1 MKKEIS
7 RKRNLPA
14 FKTDLA
20 GLEFLVDKLLSLFPE
35 RKCRPSITIN
45 VRNEEFKFDTLEE
58 IGKTREL
65 PDRVT
70 SFSLWLSEGSKRF
83 SFYPGGFLGSAS
95 SITAVADNE
104 AWCAGAIETAL
115 QFFRQNRAWYSWFR
129 GWPIGALTLVAF
141 NIPSIMMATGLSSM
155 FVTPKIL
162 ITWVVSLLV
171 VFALYLGRGRLLP
184 SAVLEIRRTESV
196 IKRHVSELTFLV
208 SLLALLLTIIG

>member
-1 MKKEIS
+1 M
-7 RKRNLPA
+7 
-14 FKTDLA
+14 
-20 GLEFLVDKLLSLFPE
+20 
-35 RKCRPSITIN
+35 
-45 VRNEEFKFDTLEE
+45 
-58 IGKTREL
+58 
-65 PDRVT
+65 
-70 SFSLWLSEGSKRF
+70 
-83 SFYPGGFLGSAS
+83 
-95 SITAVADNE
+95 
-104 AWCAGAIETAL
+104 
-115 QFFRQNRAWYSWFR
+115 
-129 GWPIGALTLVAF
+129 VAF